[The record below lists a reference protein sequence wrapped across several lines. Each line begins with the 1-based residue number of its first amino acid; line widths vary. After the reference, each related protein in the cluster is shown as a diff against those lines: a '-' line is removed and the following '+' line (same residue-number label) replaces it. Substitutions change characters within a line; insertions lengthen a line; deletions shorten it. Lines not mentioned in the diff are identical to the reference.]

1 MNCIYIGGVSVYS
14 VTLCLYVGG
23 GGCTNDVHILVQVNK
38 VSVLFCSVN
47 SALCIGSISFFYLS
61 TEVNVVFVHVFSQ
74 RSIIHHYQTHCYEFY
89 YNYIKRNHS

>member
-23 GGCTNDVHILVQVNK
+23 VGCTNDVHILVQVNK

-61 TEVNVVFVHVFSQ
+61 TEVNVVFGHVFFPTFDHTPLPDTLL
-74 RSIIHHYQTHCYEFY
+74 RVLL
-89 YNYIKRNHS
+89 